1 MSENKNSSVKADT
14 MKRLFESFV
23 EQAKEMNL
31 PLNVA
36 VINLGKEDPTPV
48 SGKFNIKMGTVTELK
63 KSIEDSNINKEDIA
77 LGKEAVE
84 LKSVTNRPKFK

>member
-1 MSENKNSSVKADT
+1 MSENNSSSVKADT

-36 VINLGKEDPTPV
+36 VINLEKEDPTPV
-48 SGKFNIKMGTVTELK
+48 SSNFNIKLGEINDLN
-63 KSIEDSNINKEDIA
+63 KSIKDANINKQDIA
-77 LGKEAVE
+77 IGENVVE
-84 LKSVTNRPKFK
+84 KKNSNNRPRFK

>member
-1 MSENKNSSVKADT
+1 MSENNNSSIKADT

-36 VINLGKEDPTPV
+36 VINLDKEDPSPV
-48 SGKFNIKMGTVTELK
+48 SGNFNFKTGTIPELK
-63 KSIEDSNINKEDIA
+63 KSIEEANINKEDIG
-77 LGKEAVE
+77 LGKEISTT
-84 LKSVTNRPKFK
+84 KPTTNRPKFK